1 MNREDIR
8 NEVRATLPVELTALS
23 DTYLNNLINRGVRY
37 IGRRYPFPVSIV
49 DLDSDADE
57 PAFAEEFHW
66 LVVEWVAATIFM
78 NAGDMETGGAL
89 MQLFDVGVRDM
100 IKFYTGGRT

>member
-1 MNREDIR
+1 MTREDIR
-8 NEVRATLPVELTALS
+8 NEIRATLPVELTALT

-49 DLDSDADE
+49 DLASDSDE

-78 NAGDMETGGAL
+78 NAGDVETGVPH
-89 MQLFDVGVRDM
+89 MQLFNEGVRDM
-100 IKFYTGGRT
+100 VKFYTGGRT

>member
-1 MNREDIR
+1 MTREDIR
-8 NEVRATLPVELTALS
+8 NEVRATLPVELTGFS
-23 DTYLNNLINRGVRY
+23 DAYLNNIINRGVRY

-49 DLDSDADE
+49 DLTSDADE

-66 LVVEWVAATIFM
+66 LVVEWVTATIYM
-78 NAGDMETGGAL
+78 NAGDVETGGPH
-89 MQLFDVGVRDM
+89 MQRFDVGVREM